1 MNKLICIIC
10 PRGCH
15 LEVDDN
21 LNVSGNFCKRGEIYA
36 KKELTSP
43 ERTITST
50 VKVLNGDLSRVSVST
65 SKPIPKDQIHAVM
78 NEIKKIEVKGPL
90 SIHSIVIKN
99 VLNLGVDII
108 TTREIKEK

>member
-15 LEVDDN
+15 LEVDEN
-21 LNVSGNFCKRGEIYA
+21 FNVTGNFCKRGEIYA

-50 VKVLNGDLSRVSVST
+50 IKVLNGDLSRVSVST
-65 SKPIPKDQIHAVM
+65 SKPIPKELIHAVM
-78 NEIKKIEVKGPL
+78 NEIKKCVLLCANCHREFHTLQRQRNIPL
-90 SIHSIVIKN
+90 KHY
-99 VLNLGVDII
+99 L
-108 TTREIKEK
+108 

>member
-15 LEVDDN
+15 LEVDEN
-21 LNVSGNFCKRGEIYA
+21 FNVTGNFCKRGEIYA

-50 VKVLNGDLSRVSVST
+50 IKVLNGDLSRVSVST
-65 SKPIPKDQIHAVM
+65 SKPIPKELIHAVM
-78 NEIKKIEVKGPL
+78 NEIKKTEVVGPL

-108 TTREIKEK
+108 TTREVKEK